1 MAKNT
6 CAGQFPN
13 FWICRVMVSRCIAV
27 VVVVKVEKEVV
38 AVVVVE
44 LSHATDLSLLTK
56 VQVASQQKF
65 NLCVGG

>member
-1 MAKNT
+1 
-6 CAGQFPN
+6 
-13 FWICRVMVSRCIAV
+13 MVSRCIAV

-56 VQVASQQKF
+56 VQVLPNKNST
-65 NLCVGG
+65 CV